1 MSSYRDHLEDM
12 MQAEKQD
19 REALLDKL
27 DDYVANLAQLLA
39 NMQEFNNKMREV
51 FRD

>member
-1 MSSYRDHLEDM
+1 MSAYRDHLEDM
-12 MQAEKQD
+12 YLANEKD

-27 DDYVANLAQLLA
+27 DDYVANMAQLLA
-39 NMQEFNNKMREV
+39 NLQEFNNKMREV